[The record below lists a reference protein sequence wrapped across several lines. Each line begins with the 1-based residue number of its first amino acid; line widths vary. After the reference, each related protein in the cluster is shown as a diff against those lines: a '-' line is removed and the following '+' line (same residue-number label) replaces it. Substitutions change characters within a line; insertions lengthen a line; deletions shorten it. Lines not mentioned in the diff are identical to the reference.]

1 MKRTIKGVSAISRN
15 KSKLSKLLYEIER
28 LIERI
33 KIHKEIN
40 SSKSIYE
47 IESGEKT
54 LLSRLE
60 KCLVLIKSEKHPE
73 NIIDEYKKILQKSK
87 DILEYRIFQQPRQS
101 HQSHQSLSSEQ
112 WEESSV
118 EGLDEISDLIVIDRS
133 ENICSLSRD
142 ISRINEMFNVLQSI
156 ISSQGET
163 IDNIEKNIQT
173 SLVHTERGQEL
184 LVDAEKSQWVG
195 FRIKLI
201 TGAVMVFGAI
211 GTIIGLIK

>member
-60 KCLVLIKSEKHPE
+60 KCLV
-73 NIIDEYKKILQKSK
+73 
-87 DILEYRIFQQPRQS
+87 
-101 HQSHQSLSSEQ
+101 
-112 WEESSV
+112 
-118 EGLDEISDLIVIDRS
+118 
-133 ENICSLSRD
+133 
-142 ISRINEMFNVLQSI
+142 
-156 ISSQGET
+156 
-163 IDNIEKNIQT
+163 
-173 SLVHTERGQEL
+173 
-184 LVDAEKSQWVG
+184 
-195 FRIKLI
+195 
-201 TGAVMVFGAI
+201 
-211 GTIIGLIK
+211 